1 MEKLIFSLPYPPT
14 ENHMYRNVY
23 RYTATGKRYT
33 ARMYTEKA
41 QAWIDGAVESV
52 NKIVADASWTALDR
66 KTVVEI
72 IVYFPDKRNR
82 DAPNLPKILLDA
94 LEKGGVY
101 VNDRWA
107 LSRIMDFHVAS
118 KKEEARV
125 ELIIYA
131 L

>member
-1 MEKLIFSLPYPPT
+1 
-14 ENHMYRNVY
+14 MYRNVH

-41 QAWIDGAVESV
+41 QAWIDEAVESV
-52 NKIVADASWTALDR
+52 SKLVADASWTALDR

-72 IVYFPDKRNR
+72 TVYFPDKRNR

-125 ELIIYA
+125 ELTIYA

>member
-1 MEKLIFSLPYPPT
+1 MERLIFSLPYPPT
-14 ENHMYRNVY
+14 ENHMRKNAY
-23 RYTATGKRYT
+23 RYSSTGKRYVARTFTKT
-33 ARMYTEKA
+33 AQTWMDDAIKRTME
-41 QAWIDGAVESV
+41 
-52 NKIVADASWTALDR
+52 IVSSASWTALDC

-72 IVYFPDKRNR
+72 TVYFPDKRNR

-125 ELIIYA
+125 ELTIYA